1 MTTQTIDKPKQN
13 IFLTLARF
21 RETGIIVFIILLMIG
36 VSLRSPYFLELDN
49 FRDILL
55 NISILAIV
63 ALGQTMVIITRGIDL
78 SVGSSI
84 GLVAMMA
91 AFVVK
96 ENPEMSMVLLVL
108 LGMAIGSVLGSFN
121 GLIITVGKVPPI
133 IATLGTLSIYRGM
146 VFLYSEGNWINS
158 FELPQSF
165 KLLAKGTP
173 LGLPNL
179 VIIAL
184 VVVVIIFYFLNYTRP
199 GRDIYA
205 VGSNPDAATV
215 AGIRVQ
221 RVIFM
226 VYVISGVLCGLAGVL
241 WASRF
246 ESAQTNTALGFEL
259 QTVAASVVG
268 GVNIFGGSGTVTG
281 VVLGALL
288 LGIINNALTLIRI
301 SPFWQLAAQGALI
314 LLAVVAD
321 SVILRRL
328 QKTLSAV
335 GYKKEKLRTKKK
347 K

>member
-1 MTTQTIDKPKQN
+1 MTTQPSTPPRQS

-21 RETGIIVFIILLMIG
+21 REVGISIFIVLLMII
-36 VSLRSPYFLELDN
+36 VSLRSPNFLSLEN

-63 ALGQTMVIITRGIDL
+63 ALAQTMVIITRGIDL
-78 SVGSSI
+78 SVGSMI
-84 GLVAMMA
+84 GLVAMMVS
-91 AFVVK
+91 FVVT
-96 ENPEMSMVLLVL
+96 ENQAMSPWLALL
-108 LGMAIGSVLGSFN
+108 LGMAIGFGLGCFN
-121 GLIITVGKVPPI
+121 GFIITAGGVPPI
-133 IATLGTLSIYRGM
+133 IATLGTLSIYRGT
-146 VFLYSEGNWINS
+146 VFLYSQGTWVNA
-158 FELPQSF
+158 FEMPQSF

-179 VIIAL
+179 VIFAL
-184 VVVVIIFYFLNYTRP
+184 VIAAIIYYFLNYTRP

-205 VGSNPDAATV
+205 VGSNPDAAKV

-221 RVIFM
+221 RIIFM

-246 ESAQTNTALGFEL
+246 EAAQTNTALGFEL

-268 GVNIFGGSGTVTG
+268 GVNIFGGSGTVSG
-281 VVLGALL
+281 VLLGALL

-314 LLAVVAD
+314 LLAVIVD

-328 QKTLSAV
+328 QQTLSVRKTA
-335 GYKKEKLRTKKK
+335 
-347 K
+347 